1 MNFYTIQYTILNQGF
16 IIESKEWNY
25 NTFEQALFK
34 YNELT
39 NNLDSVA
46 LEGNKTL
53 EICVYKEDK
62 AHLVKLT
69 EKDFE
74 EI

>member
-1 MNFYTIQYTILNQGF
+1 MKFYTIQYTVLNQGF
-16 IIESKEWNY
+16 IIESKEFNY
-25 NTFEQALFK
+25 NNFEQSLSK

-39 NNLDSVA
+39 NNLHTVS

-62 AHLVKLT
+62 AYLVKLI
-69 EKDFE
+69 EKDFND
-74 EI
+74 

>member
-1 MNFYTIQYTILNQGF
+1 MKFYTIQYTVLQQGF
-16 IIESKEWNY
+16 IIESKEFNY
-25 NTFEQALFK
+25 NTFEQALSK

-53 EICVYKEDK
+53 EICVYKDDK
-62 AHLVKLT
+62 AYITKLI
-69 EKDFE
+69 EKYFE
-74 EI
+74 